1 MTRKE
6 PNMTKFKALRFVLW
20 QRLLYFCDLP
30 HKNSLALVFFATT
43 KWHILKTAYNNSVH
57 FAFEFHKPKVTKTHK
72 NSHQYHTE
80 KAFINKHK
88 GKSATK
94 FYTDFYDIKA
104 DKCKLDEKECKTY

>member
-1 MTRKE
+1 MAKIVLFLQLATQKLACARVFSQWQSS
-6 PNMTKFKALRFVLW
+6 TFLR
-20 QRLLYFCDLP
+20 
-30 HKNSLALVFFATT
+30 
-43 KWHILKTAYNNSVH
+43 TAYNNSVH
-57 FAFEFHKPKVTKTHK
+57 FAFKFHKLKVTKTHK

-80 KAFINKHK
+80 KAFTSKHK